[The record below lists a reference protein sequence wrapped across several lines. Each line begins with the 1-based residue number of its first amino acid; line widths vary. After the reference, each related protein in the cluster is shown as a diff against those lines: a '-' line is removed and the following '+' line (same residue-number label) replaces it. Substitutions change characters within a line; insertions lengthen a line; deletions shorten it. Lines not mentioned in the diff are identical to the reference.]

1 MTRYHHPMP
10 NDEPRMELRALIAVI
25 LSMAVLATYQY
36 FFVPAP
42 APEATFPEAAEPTL
56 APTEAPATASPDGT
70 PAGGAAVPEAP
81 EAIAAVPQAAAI
93 GAVEET
99 QTTIS
104 AGNYR
109 ATVTNRGGRL
119 TSMVLPDYRDDI
131 GAELDLVS
139 EPATVAGHLPFE
151 WVSPRNPADAR
162 ILNEALFS
170 VEVTGGSG
178 FGNERTATP
187 ESPVVVRY
195 EWADGNGRRATKEI
209 QFLATGNMV
218 EVSASAEGLADLY
231 LSLGAGLDKVPVGLR
246 NAYLAENAM
255 VFSTAEGLEKW
266 GAGDLDPE
274 VFVEGPLWA
283 GVESHYFMG
292 VFLLDGEPR
301 AAPRASLSSVA
312 VVLPPDADDEA
323 AEPQDHTVP
332 AAAVAL
338 ESFERPVSVYFGP
351 KKYDYLVSLGHSLQ
365 EAVDFGMWGFI
376 SRPMLFV
383 LNTIHSLVGN
393 YGLAIVLLTA
403 LLRLV
408 FWPLNQKAMTSMR
421 KTQKLQPQMAAIRG
435 KYKGVKDVEKRQK
448 MNEEVMALYK
458 REGVSPLGGCLPM
471 LAQIP
476 ILFSFYALLSVAL
489 ELRQAPF
496 FFWVTDLSRH
506 DPYLVLPLLMGASM
520 LAQQRLTPQ
529 ASADPQQAS
538 MMKMMRLMPIFFT
551 VMFLYVPSGLV
562 LYWLTNNLLGIGQ
575 QVYVNRSM
583 DRQVQAEKDAK
594 KAAKKSAKSQR
605 GK

>member
-1 MTRYHHPMP
+1 MH

-36 FFVPAP
+36 FFVPPP
-42 APEATFPEAAEPTL
+42 APEAALPEVAAASAVTGV
-56 APTEAPATASPDGT
+56 APQENASAGAAASPET
-70 PAGGAAVPEAP
+70 AGEGITATTAAVAAP
-81 EAIAAVPQAAAI
+81 DEIQA
-93 GAVEET
+93 
-99 QTTIS
+99 TII

-109 ATVTNRGGRL
+109 ATLTNRGGRI
-119 TSMVLPDYRDDI
+119 TSLVLPDYRDDV

-139 EPATVAGHLPFE
+139 APATTAGRLPFE
-151 WVSPRNPADAR
+151 WVSPTNPADAAT
-162 ILNEALFS
+162 LNAALFTM
-170 VEVTGGSG
+170 EITGGSG
-178 FGNERTATP
+178 FGSERTATP
-187 ESPVVVRY
+187 ESPVVIRY
-195 EWADGNGRRATKEI
+195 HWADGAGRSATKEI
-209 QFLATGNMV
+209 RFPATGNMV
-218 EVSASAEGLADLY
+218 EVSASAEGLAGLY
-231 LSLGAGLDKVPVGLR
+231 LGLGAGLDEVADVR

-255 VFSTAEGLEKW
+255 VFGAGGLEKW
-266 GAGDLDPE
+266 GADDLDTT
-274 VFVEGPLWA
+274 VLVEGPLWA

-292 VFLLDGEPR
+292 VFLLDGEPLFPPR
-301 AAPRASLSSVA
+301 AALSSVD

-323 AEPQDHTVP
+323 AIPQDHVVP

-338 ESFERPVSVYFGP
+338 ESLGRPVSVYFGP

-383 LNTIHSLVGN
+383 LNTIYSLVGN
-393 YGLAIVLLTA
+393 YGLAIILLTA

-408 FWPLNQKAMTSMR
+408 FWPLNQKSMTSMR
-421 KTQKLQPQMAAIRG
+421 KTQKLQPQMAAIKA

-506 DPYLVLPLLMGASM
+506 DPYLVLPLLMGGSM

-562 LYWLTNNLLGIGQ
+562 LYWLTNNLLGISQ
-575 QVYVNRSM
+575 QLFVNRSM
-583 DRQVQAEKDAK
+583 EREVQAEKTAK

>member
-1 MTRYHHPMP
+1 
-10 NDEPRMELRALIAVI
+10 MELRALIAVI
-25 LSMAVLATYQY
+25 LSMAVLASYQY
-36 FFVPAP
+36 FFVPPPALEEALPEVAAP
-42 APEATFPEAAEPTL
+42 APALA
-56 APTEAPATASPDGT
+56 APTQASEALPGETVVEASGDDPGEPETA
-70 PAGGAAVPEAP
+70 AVGAA
-81 EAIAAVPQAAAI
+81 
-93 GAVEET
+93 EET
-99 QTTIS
+99 QTSIT

-109 ATVTNRGGRL
+109 AILTNRGARV
-119 TSMVLPDYRDDI
+119 TSMVLPDYRDDV
-131 GAELDLVS
+131 GADLDLVS
-139 EPATVAGHLPFE
+139 GPATAAGRLPFE
-151 WVSPRNPADAR
+151 WVSPTNPAGAA
-162 ILNEALFS
+162 ILNDALFT

-178 FGNERTATP
+178 FGNERTATTD
-187 ESPVVVRY
+187 SPVTVRY
-195 EWADGNGRRATKEI
+195 EWADGAGRRATKEI
-209 QFLATGNMV
+209 RFPATGNIV
-218 EVSASAEGLADLY
+218 EVSASVEGLAGLY
-231 LSLGAGLDKVPVGLR
+231 LGLGAGLDEVPVGLR

-255 VFSTAEGLEKW
+255 VFSSAEGLEKW
-266 GAGDLDPE
+266 GATDLDPT
-274 VFVEGPLWA
+274 VLVEGSLWA

-292 VFLLDGEPR
+292 VFLLDGPSTVPPR
-301 AAPRASLSSVA
+301 VALSPVA
-312 VVLPPDADDEA
+312 VVLPPAEDDETA
-323 AEPQDHTVP
+323 VPEDHTVP
-332 AAAVAL
+332 AMAVAI
-338 ESFERPVSVYFGP
+338 ESFEQPVSVYFGP

-365 EAVDFGMWGFI
+365 EAVDFGMWGFV

-383 LNTIHSLVGN
+383 LNTIYSLVGN
-393 YGLAIVLLTA
+393 YGLAIILLTA

-408 FWPLNQKAMTSMR
+408 FWPLNQKSMTSMR
-421 KTQKLQPQMAAIRG
+421 KTQKLQPKMAAIRG
-435 KYKGVKDVEKRQK
+435 KYKGAKDTESRQK

-506 DPYLVLPLLMGASM
+506 DPYLVLPLLMGGSM

-562 LYWLTNNLLGIGQ
+562 LYWLTNNLLGISQ
-575 QVYVNRSM
+575 QLFVNRSM
-583 DRQVQAEKDAK
+583 DRELQAEKAAK
-594 KAAKKSAKSQR
+594 KAAKKSGKSQR